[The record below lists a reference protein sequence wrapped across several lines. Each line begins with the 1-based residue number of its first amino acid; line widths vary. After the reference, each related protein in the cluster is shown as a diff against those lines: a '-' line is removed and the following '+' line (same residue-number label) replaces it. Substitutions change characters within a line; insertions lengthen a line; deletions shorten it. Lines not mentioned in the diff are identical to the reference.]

1 MYKVLVC
8 GLANEKD
15 QGGIE
20 SMVLNYYKRFDTS
33 KIHFDFICNS
43 DKYKMAYADQFENLG
58 SRIFYTPKRGSHPI
72 KYYQGLNKLFLD
84 KHEDYDCLWLNT
96 SDLANIAYLKLARKY
111 HIKRI
116 IVHSH
121 NSKLIVLGLKGRIY
135 QKLHELHRK
144 NIKKYATDYWACSK
158 EAADWMF
165 PKDIKSEII
174 KNAIDLNSTKLDK
187 EKRKGLREKYNLQDT
202 YVIGNVGRLNFQKN
216 QEFLIKIA
224 NELKKK
230 KINFKIIVVGQGEE
244 KENLKRLITQLN
256 VSNNVMLVGQQNDMQ
271 AWYSAFDLFLFP
283 SRFEGLSVSLL
294 EAQANGVPIL
304 ASDRVSPNEIKINDN
319 IKFMSLSEDPKV
331 WAEKILKQFIKSK
344 RENEQKINKN
354 FNLKGYNIDMEAP
367 KLANKFI
374 D

>member
-1 MYKVLVC
+1 MF
-8 GLANEKD
+8 
-15 QGGIE
+15 
-20 SMVLNYYKRFDTS
+20 KR
-33 KIHFDFICNS
+33 N
-43 DKYKMAYADQFENLG
+43 
-58 SRIFYTPKRGSHPI
+58 
-72 KYYQGLNKLFLD
+72 
-84 KHEDYDCLWLNT
+84 
-96 SDLANIAYLKLARKY
+96 
-111 HIKRI
+111 
-116 IVHSH
+116 
-121 NSKLIVLGLKGRIY
+121 
-135 QKLHELHRK
+135 
-144 NIKKYATDYWACSK
+144 
-158 EAADWMF
+158 
-165 PKDIKSEII
+165 
-174 KNAIDLNSTKLDK
+174 K